1 MDGLIIYRPYKIHL
15 PMAILMSVFSAGI
28 VVIATLHGMGMGKN
42 FFAWLAF
49 GLLMWTASAGG
60 FLTYFDTVCFDAMGF
75 TVREAWRFRP
85 IRFTWDDYP
94 YSYLDA
100 GCYGKKVWIISP
112 TALDSKT
119 VKRYASRAQ
128 WSLRVVRPPVIT
140 IYVEPVRHGSQM
152 EELMRQHLF
161 NDASNTT

>member
-60 FLTYFDTVCFDAMGF
+60 FLTYFDTV
-75 TVREAWRFRP
+75 
-85 IRFTWDDYP
+85 
-94 YSYLDA
+94 
-100 GCYGKKVWIISP
+100 
-112 TALDSKT
+112 
-119 VKRYASRAQ
+119 
-128 WSLRVVRPPVIT
+128 
-140 IYVEPVRHGSQM
+140 
-152 EELMRQHLF
+152 
-161 NDASNTT
+161 